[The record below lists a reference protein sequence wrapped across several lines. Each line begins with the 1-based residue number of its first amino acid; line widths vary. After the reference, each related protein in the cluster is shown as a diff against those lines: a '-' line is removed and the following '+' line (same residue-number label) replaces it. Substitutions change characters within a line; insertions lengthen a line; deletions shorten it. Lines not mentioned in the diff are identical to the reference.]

1 MQKFRADRKRMVSEF
16 ISLAEIESL
25 SLKEREM
32 ADKLKSV
39 IKGMGYEPCE
49 DDAGERAGGNAGNII
64 FNIPGTTSS
73 APVLLFMAHMDTVG
87 PAANKKIIVDGDVIK
102 TDGSTIL
109 GGDDA
114 AGIECLFEAL
124 RILKE
129 NNVAH
134 GSIQAVFTIAEE
146 TGLTGAKLLD
156 YSMIR
161 AKYGF
166 VLDEGGHI
174 GTFAVKGPAQY
185 KIGGYLKGKAA
196 HAGVEPEKGVSSIQI
211 AARAVD
217 NMKLGRLDAETTANI
232 GIINGGKATN
242 IVCDKVYI
250 EGECRSRDRSRLE
263 KQRIHM
269 ENCFTEAADYYG
281 GVSEIESSLLFDSFE
296 IGEIGDDEK
305 ELTGIL
311 KRAAAEAGV
320 EYEPVATGGGSDT
333 NIISGK
339 GIRAVNLSVGMNKA
353 HTVEEFINAG
363 DLEKAAVFIAAIISA
378 AAGDGGLAV

>member
-32 ADKLKSV
+32 ADKLISV
-39 IKGMGYEPCE
+39 IKEMGYEPCE

-64 FNIPGTTSS
+64 FSVPGTISS

-87 PAANKKIIVDGDVIK
+87 PAADKKIIIDGDVIK

-174 GTFAVKGPAQY
+174 GTFAVKAPAQY

-196 HAGVEPEKGVSSIQI
+196 HAGVEPEKGISSIQM
-211 AARAVD
+211 ASRAVD

-250 EGECRSRDRSRLE
+250 EGECRSRDRSKLE
-263 KQRIHM
+263 KQRRHM

-296 IGEIGDDEK
+296 IGDDEK
-305 ELTGIL
+305 ERTGIL
-311 KRAAAEAGV
+311 KRAAAEA
-320 EYEPVATGGGSDT
+320 
-333 NIISGK
+333 
-339 GIRAVNLSVGMNKA
+339 
-353 HTVEEFINAG
+353 
-363 DLEKAAVFIAAIISA
+363 
-378 AAGDGGLAV
+378 